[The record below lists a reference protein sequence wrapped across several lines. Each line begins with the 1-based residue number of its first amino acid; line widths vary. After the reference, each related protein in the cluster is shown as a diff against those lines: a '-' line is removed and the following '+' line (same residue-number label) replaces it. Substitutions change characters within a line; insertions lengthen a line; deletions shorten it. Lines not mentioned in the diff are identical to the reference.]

1 MRKIILSA
9 TFAFALLGTSTAVAQ
24 QGFGTNTPDRSS
36 AIEIKST
43 NKGLLIPRI
52 ALTSE
57 TDQTTINNPANSLLI
72 YNTSIASG
80 LNAGYY
86 YWNAITT
93 KWIPFVD
100 TQNQEKATVTAGQNI
115 KVDPT
120 VNGTV
125 TDYKVSVL
133 PGTDKQFLAT
143 KLVSGEL
150 ETVWVNYADI
160 IEVENGLTKGADGVV
175 RLGGDLTGHTT
186 IDTKTFDLFIRGLS
200 STTDMT
206 NKVIAVGDATTGK
219 VEVATPETIVSAGL
233 THNLTSAVNTMTS
246 TINGIDKDADIINSN
261 DLSIETG
268 STVLKSTVNGVE
280 DTQDL
285 KDAIQAGQKTYEVK
299 STDASVGITATPTG
313 NHTVYDLQ
321 VTGVNAGIVVKNGI
335 TKDTSNGDVILGGD
349 LDRNTTINTRGYDV
363 KIEGLSQVTSM
374 ENQVIA
380 VGHETTGLVKVAT
393 PEQIVAAGITAANG
407 LKINTT
413 TPSEV
418 NLGGALKEATTITTT
433 ATNTLAIAGLQAAD
447 EEQKNKV
454 IVSESGVLRTVE
466 RVVKGTNVEIA
477 ANTGYSLFAPEV
489 VINVTLDPIGDKTI
503 VFPDA
508 KDAVGQTIS
517 VKIANTDDTHTGYL
531 NILNTYGSMPYQ
543 GWVVKSN
550 GTDWVIV
557 GRN

>member
-120 VNGTV
+120 VSGTV
-125 TDYKVSVL
+125 TDYQVSIL

-143 KLVSGEL
+143 KMVGTEL
-150 ETVWVNYADI
+150 ETVWVSYADI
-160 IEVENGLTKGADGVV
+160 IEVENGITKGTDGVV
-175 RLGGDLTGHTT
+175 RLGGDFTEHTT
-186 IDTKTFDLFIRGLS
+186 IDTKTYDLFIKGIS
-200 STTDMT
+200 HTTDMT
-206 NKVIAVGDATTGK
+206 NKVVAIGDTGTGQ
-219 VEVATPETIVSAGL
+219 VQVATPQTIVKAGVINVL
-233 THNLTSAVNTMTS
+233 SSDGNIMTS
-246 TINGIDKDADIINSN
+246 NVNDGIDTADIINSN
-261 DLSIETG
+261 VLSLDASNDLIATI
-268 STVLKSTVNGVE
+268 NGVASNALNLE
-280 DTQDL
+280 PV
-285 KDAIQAGQKTYEVK
+285 IQAEQKTYEVK

-466 RVVKGTNVEIA
+466 RVVIGTNVNVS
-477 ANTGYSLFAPEV
+477 ANTGYSFFAPEV
-489 VINVTLDPIGDKTI
+489 VINVTLENTDQTI
-503 VFPDA
+503 IFPDA
-508 KDAVGQTIS
+508 TKALGQTIS
-517 VKIANTDDTHTGYL
+517 VKIANTTDTHTGYL
-531 NILNTYGSMPYQ
+531 NIADTYGSMPYQ

-550 GTDWVIV
+550 GTKWVIV